1 MTLPS
6 RSSHRGWEGVFVTI
20 EKVIHDYGC
29 HVILLPYMYILYDV
43 QKRKTNLLPHSLLL
57 FVIVLVLF
65 LFLIFRNGGFFSVAQ
80 AGPEL
85 AIQPRLPSNFR
96 SSYFYLQ
103 GVGSS
108 GVWYHSQKSFIILV
122 VKRSHS
128 VLFQLST
135 DPVSY
140 HGPQPLLAQQN

>member
-65 LFLIFRNGGFFSVAQ
+65 LFLIFRNGGFFSVA
-80 AGPEL
+80 
-85 AIQPRLPSNFR
+85 
-96 SSYFYLQ
+96 
-103 GVGSS
+103 
-108 GVWYHSQKSFIILV
+108 
-122 VKRSHS
+122 
-128 VLFQLST
+128 
-135 DPVSY
+135 
-140 HGPQPLLAQQN
+140 